1 MQGTGY
7 AGIPGSFS
15 RGFLTRPTPTSLMK
29 CDLCGVKV
37 ACEDAFTYEDVTDS
51 RLCKACYAMVTEEKI
66 EKIGE
71 PETITI
77 CPVCNAENI
86 VTESSLENLRCVN
99 CENDLQIKVE
109 FIELIPLEKGQVRC
123 PSCKAANDDTA
134 TFCETCGLWLSNRGS
149 ITNKP
154 VAGIVSIL
162 SIPVGI
168 LVALLVYKVLPKY
181 DFLGFATAILIG
193 LVLSGAV
200 VSGLVSGAIA
210 LRPTM
215 NSRTNP
221 ILGVVGVILT
231 VLAIGCFFLFN
242 R

>member
-1 MQGTGY
+1 
-7 AGIPGSFS
+7 
-15 RGFLTRPTPTSLMK
+15 MK

-37 ACEDAFTYEDVTDS
+37 ACEDVFTYENVTDS
-51 RLCKACYAMVTEEKI
+51 RLCKSCYAMVTEGKNEKVD
-66 EKIGE
+66 E
-71 PETITI
+71 PVTIAI

-86 VTESSLENLRCVN
+86 VTESSLENLLCVN
-99 CENDLQIKVE
+99 CENDFQAKE
-109 FIELIPLEKGQVRC
+109 KFFELIPLEKGQVRC

-134 TFCETCGLWLSNRGS
+134 TFCEICGLWLSNRGS

-162 SIPVGI
+162 SIPVGF

-193 LVLSGAV
+193 LVLLCAV

-210 LRPTM
+210 LRTTM

-221 ILGVVGVILT
+221 ILGVVGVILS
-231 VLAIGCFFLFN
+231 VLAIGCIFLFN